1 MALETFT
8 YAARVNP
15 TGDHSFRVREVQFGD
30 GYEQVS
36 SFGINNARKAWACSR
51 QGYKPIVDDIY
62 NFLGS
67 TQAVEP
73 FYFQPIKTEQ
83 AIIVRLTG
91 EVSRQKIGG
100 NVWKISFNLEQAFI

>member
-1 MALETFT
+1 MKTFT
-8 YAARVNP
+8 WCVSIDSSETTTQTVN
-15 TGDHSFRVREVQFGD
+15 RVQFGD

-36 SFGINNARKAWACSR
+36 SFGINNKRKTWQCSR
-51 QGYKPIVDDIY
+51 QDYKPVIDDIY

-83 AIIVRLTG
+83 GFTVRLVG

-100 NVWKISFNLEQAFI
+100 DVWKISFNLEQAFI